1 MSEGRA
7 FVFGDDIDTDQLA
20 PGQYMAAPLET
31 LAAHCLEAIDPLFAS
46 TVGPGDVI
54 VAGKNFGM
62 GSSREQAAQALKA
75 LGVAGIVARS
85 FAGIFHRNAINVG
98 LPVFAA
104 DVGDKIVAGDRVM
117 LDVAGAS
124 LVNET
129 RQSAIALEPLP
140 PFLLE
145 LINDGGLVPH
155 LEKRFARTDTG
166 TKRNSDTKK
175 ESRV

>member
-1 MSEGRA
+1 MTTGRA
-7 FVFGDDIDTDQLA
+7 FVYGDDIDTDQLA
-20 PGQYMAAPLET
+20 PGQYMAAPIET
-31 LAAHCLEAIDPLFAS
+31 LAAHCLEAVDPAFAS

-54 VAGKNFGM
+54 VAGRNFGM

-98 LPVFAA
+98 LPVFTA
-104 DVGDKIVAGDRVM
+104 DVGGPIAAGDAVK
-117 LDVAGAS
+117 LDVAGAC

-129 RQSAIALEPLP
+129 RGGTIDLDPLP
-140 PFLLE
+140 AFLLE

-155 LEKRFARTDTG
+155 LEKRFAKTRADA
-166 TKRNSDTKK
+166 RVQK

>member
-1 MSEGRA
+1 MSSPTTGRA

-20 PGQYMAAPLET
+20 PGQYMTAPIET
-31 LAAHCLEAIDPLFAS
+31 LAAHCLEAVDPAFAS
-46 TVGPGDVI
+46 SVGPGDVI
-54 VAGKNFGM
+54 VAGRNFGM

-75 LGVAGIVARS
+75 LGVAGIVATS

-104 DVGDKIVAGDRVM
+104 DVGDRVAAGDRVA
-117 LDVAGAS
+117 LDVDGAR

-129 RQSAIALEPLP
+129 RQIAVELEPLP

-145 LINDGGLVPH
+145 LIRDGGLVPH
-155 LEKRFARTDTG
+155 LEKRFARTNT
-166 TKRNSDTKK
+166 TRET
-175 ESRV
+175 RA